1 MDQSSIDRSP
11 AVAEVA
17 ADSAYDQ
24 RMRDAVEGNT
34 HGKNKWA
41 ILITVLVMTF
51 MSTLDS
57 SIVNVALPVMQKE
70 LGVGLD
76 AIQWVA
82 SIYLVAICATLLIF
96 GRLGDLFG
104 KVWLFQAGVGVFAAG
119 SLLCGMSHTFEI
131 LMVARAVQG
140 IGAAGAMAN
149 NMGIITESFPARER
163 GRALGL
169 LASFVALGMM
179 AGPVLGGFIVSVLP
193 WEYIFL
199 INVPVGVLSLL
210 AGFKTLPHVRPDRA
224 GKRFDALGAVLL
236 APGMALA
243 LCSVTLIERGFSW
256 QLVAMLAVGAALL
269 VGFVLVERRVDQPLA
284 QLSIFRSAVFDIN
297 VVTTLIGFV
306 AIGATEIVLPFYFQD
321 AHGFNPSVAGLLFAV
336 IPLVN
341 VVVGPLS
348 GSISDRVGCYVP
360 TTLGMGIYAVGIFAV
375 GTLTQNSGIVHIVAM
390 VALMSLGT
398 SMFQSPNNSLVMG
411 SAPADALGFV
421 GSVQSLAQN
430 MGMALGISGGMA
442 VLYGGMSAAAGE
454 RVTSYVVG
462 HPEIFFFGYRMAY
475 FLTAA
480 IVVAGFALTIVRWR
494 MSLKKQG

>member
-1 MDQSSIDRSP
+1 MPQATQVQAT
-11 AVAEVA
+11 AVDPVRA
-17 ADSAYDQ
+17 Q
-24 RMRDAVEGNT
+24 RERDAVEGNT

-82 SIYLVAICATLLIF
+82 SIYLVAICAALLVF

-104 KVWLFQAGVGVFAAG
+104 KVWLFQAGVAVFAAG
-119 SLLCGMSHTFEI
+119 SLLCGMSHTFET

-140 IGAAGAMAN
+140 VGAAAAMAN

-179 AGPVLGGFIVSVLP
+179 TGPVLGGFIVSVLP

-210 AGFKTLPHVRPDRA
+210 VGFKTLPHVGPDRA

-236 APGMALA
+236 VPGMALA
-243 LCSVTLIERGFSW
+243 LCSVTLIERGFTW
-256 QLVAMLAVGAALL
+256 QLAALL
-269 VGFVLVERRVDQPLA
+269 LAGAVLLIGFVAVERRVEQPLA
-284 QLSIFRSAVFDIN
+284 QLSIFRSALFDVN
-297 VVTTLIGFV
+297 VACTFIGFV

-321 AHGFNPSVAGLLFAV
+321 AHGFDPTVAGMLFAV

-348 GSISDRVGCYVP
+348 GNISDRIGCYIP
-360 TTLGMGIYAVGIFAV
+360 TSLGLAIYTVGIFAV
-375 GTLTQNSGIVHIVAM
+375 GTLTQDSGIAHIVAM

-421 GSVQSLAQN
+421 GSVQSLGQN
-430 MGMALGISGGMA
+430 MGMAIGISGGMA

-462 HPEIFFFGYRMAY
+462 HPEIFFYGYRLAY
-475 FLTAA
+475 FLTAG
-480 IVVAGFALTIVRWR
+480 IVAVGFILTLVRWR
-494 MSLKKQG
+494 MAVNRKQRTA